1 MSILEAKH
9 WFELDER

>member
-9 WFELDER
+9 WFELDVW